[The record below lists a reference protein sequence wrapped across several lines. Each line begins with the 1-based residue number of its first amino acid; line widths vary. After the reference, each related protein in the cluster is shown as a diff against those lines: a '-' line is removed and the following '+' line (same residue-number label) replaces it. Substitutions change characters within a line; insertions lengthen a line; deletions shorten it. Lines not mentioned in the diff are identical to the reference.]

1 MLGGGT
7 YRQRMRIR
15 IRRDD
20 TGHAAL
26 VDMQHRPVR
35 PSVPVPARPRRTGAV
50 LVAVVLA
57 LVAAVTVVLVALSA
71 VSSGPGA
78 TGRGPWHGVT
88 GSSTGTRD
96 DGTADPATGAA
107 AGEVPSG
114 ASVFDDD
121 LPAVARL
128 QPDLLDAVRRA
139 ARDADDEGVR
149 FVVNSGWRSP
159 ALQER
164 LLDDAVAEY
173 GSRQEAARWVST
185 PETSLHVRG
194 AAIDIGDWDAA
205 TWLQDNGAR
214 YGLCQVYDNE
224 AWHFELRPDAP
235 SDGCPRKY
243 WDPTGDPRMQQ

>member
-1 MLGGGT
+1 
-7 YRQRMRIR
+7 MR
-15 IRRDD
+15 
-20 TGHAAL
+20 AAL
-26 VDMQHRPVR
+26 VDMQHRSAP

-50 LVAVVLA
+50 LVVVVLS
-57 LVAAVTVVLVALSA
+57 LVAAVAVALVALSA
-71 VSSGPGA
+71 VSGSPGTSGRALWHRVAGA
-78 TGRGPWHGVT
+78 TAG
-88 GSSTGTRD
+88 
-96 DGTADPATGAA
+96 DGTADAANGAA

-139 ARDADDEGVR
+139 ARDADDDGVR

-194 AAIDIGDWDAA
+194 EAIDIGDWDAA

-243 WDPTGDPRMQQ
+243 WDPTHDPRMQR